1 LKFVKALKSQGKIVA
16 VTGDSPNDAPCFLVS
31 DVSFTMGKSG
41 TEIVKESGDI
51 VLLDDSYASI
61 VNSW

>member
-1 LKFVKALKSQGKIVA
+1 VQALKSQGNIVA
-16 VTGDSPNDAPCFLVS
+16 VTGDSSDDARCFSVS
-31 DVSFTMGKSG
+31 DVSFTMGKSA
-41 TEIVKESGDI
+41 TEIIKNSGDI